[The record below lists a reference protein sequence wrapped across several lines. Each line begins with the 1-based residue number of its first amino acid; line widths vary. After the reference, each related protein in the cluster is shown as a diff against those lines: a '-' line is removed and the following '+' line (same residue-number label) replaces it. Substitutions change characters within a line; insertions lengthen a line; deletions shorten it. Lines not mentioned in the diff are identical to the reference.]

1 MKRAVT
7 YFRTLYR
14 NRNGLPDMP
23 RLLTFIVTFKCNARC
38 VMCDSWKKGG
48 HDDLSLDE
56 IESIMKQLPV
66 MDAVRLSGGEPFVRK
81 DFPEILELTRRHL
94 KPFGIHVT
102 TNGFLTEK
110 IVETCANRKKGTPL
124 YVMISIDGMAEK
136 HNQIRGRDYAW
147 ENAMATISELA
158 PRQNRLNLKLFINQ
172 TIVDEE
178 SMDQYRRLRDYI
190 KKYDI
195 IHNIV
200 LAYDTSAT
208 YNSSGSVNVAPRAN
222 GEFTTYGSFCNTS
235 IGDFLNQV
243 QEDLKYQPL
252 LERKAKEFYL
262 NGIKNRVLYQKGH
275 PNPNC
280 VALKSHLRIFPDGT
294 VPVCQFNTTPV
305 GNLRTQEFPDIWR
318 GKSIQ
323 KHRNWVSNCPGC
335 WAECEV
341 LPNAIYSGD
350 LLKYSFL
357 SRKAALLTH
366 IRE

>member
-1 MKRAVT
+1 MKRALT

-14 NRNGLPDMP
+14 NRNGFPDLP
-23 RLLTFIVTFKCNARC
+23 RLLTYIVTFKCNARC
-38 VMCDSWKKGG
+38 VMCDSWKKSG
-48 HDDLSLDE
+48 HNDLSIDE
-56 IESIMKQLPV
+56 IESVMKQLPV

-110 IVETCANRKKGTPL
+110 IVETCASRNKNTPL

-158 PRQNRLNLKLFINQ
+158 PRQHRLNLKLFINQ

-178 SMDQYRRLRDYI
+178 SMDQYHRLHSYM
-190 KKYDI
+190 KQYDV

-208 YNSSGSVNVAPRAN
+208 YSRAGGINVAPRET
-222 GEFTTYGSFCNTS
+222 GEFTTYGSFCSAS
-235 IGDFLNQV
+235 IGDFLTQV
-243 QEDLKYQPL
+243 EEDLKRQPL
-252 LERKAKEFYL
+252 IERKVKQFYL
-262 NGIKNRVLYQKGH
+262 NGIKNRILYHKGH
-275 PNPNC
+275 PNPKC

-294 VPVCQFNTTPV
+294 VPVCQFNTAPV
-305 GNLRTQEFPDIWR
+305 GNLRDQSFFEIWNSDR
-318 GKSIQ
+318 IQ
-323 KHRNWVSNCPGC
+323 RFRRWVSRCPGC

-357 SRKAALLTH
+357 PRREVTGQTISR
-366 IRE
+366 